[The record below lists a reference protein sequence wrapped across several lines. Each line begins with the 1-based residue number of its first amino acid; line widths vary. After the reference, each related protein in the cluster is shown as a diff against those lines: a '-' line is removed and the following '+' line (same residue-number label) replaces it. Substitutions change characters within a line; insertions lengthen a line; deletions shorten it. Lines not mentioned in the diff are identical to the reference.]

1 MLKRTNNILLALL
14 VLALVL
20 IFAGQALAQ
29 EGVLRSLNLF
39 PVNEDGKVD
48 QSASEHPV
56 ALLIDP
62 SEWQIVEFEQV
73 ALMVHKDAL
82 KNGSN
87 FFVAVIDDE
96 FYLLNIVK
104 RGREIFIR
112 GARRLN
118 DDEYVPQDLPEIE
131 AFPA

>member
-1 MLKRTNNILLALL
+1 MLIRTIHTLLALL
-14 VLALVL
+14 VLVLVL

-62 SEWQIVEFEQV
+62 SEWQIVEFEHV

-82 KNGSN
+82 KTGSN